1 MENSNFLDPANA
13 LAKEHLIE
21 NLEKESS
28 VAALTIFSRW
38 KPKYLLLSENSQKHY
53 VNTVTQI

>member
-13 LAKEHLIE
+13 IAKEQMIE

-38 KPKYLLLSENSQKHY
+38 K
-53 VNTVTQI
+53 T